1 MIVIIDYGIGNL
13 RSIEKAL
20 LQIST
25 DVVRTDNPEIIAQA
39 SRLIL
44 PGVGAFGACIDEVR
58 KRHLEGPI
66 LNAVSQGIPFLGVC
80 VGMQMLFESSS
91 EQGNH
96 TGLGL
101 LQGHVKELIPRNSSL
116 KVPHMGWNVVQQVQ
130 SNSLLDGLAE
140 DAYCYFAHSFY
151 ATEINSNHVIAI
163 TDYDCSIPV
172 AFSRNHVYGVQFH
185 PEKSHHVGLRIL
197 SNFATLV

>member
-20 LQIST
+20 LQVSSH
-25 DVVRTDNPEIIAQA
+25 VVRTDNPQVIGQA

-44 PGVGAFGACIDEVR
+44 PGVGAFGACIEEVR
-58 KRHLEGPI
+58 KRNLELSI
-66 LNAVSQGIPFLGVC
+66 MDAVRRDVPFLGVC

-91 EQGNH
+91 EKGDYR
-96 TGLGL
+96 GLGL
-101 LQGHVKELIPRNSSL
+101 LHGHIKELTPSDPSL
-116 KVPHMGWNVVQQVQ
+116 KVPHMGWNVVQPVQ
-130 SNSLLDGLAE
+130 SNPLLHGLPEQAF
-140 DAYCYFAHSFY
+140 CYFAHSFY
-151 ATEINSNHVIAI
+151 ATETDPEDVIAM
-163 TDYDCSIPV
+163 TDYGCSIPV

-197 SNFATLV
+197 SNFATLT